1 MTPRDSSEL
10 HNLPLVITVKCKKR
24 DETGE
29 ITNEIK
35 GYAAKESLSGKPLQA
50 TTDTPPWRRS

>member
-10 HNLPLVITVKCKKR
+10 HNVPLVITVKCKKR
-24 DETGE
+24 DESGE

-35 GYAAKESLSGKPLQA
+35 GYAAKESLGGKPMQA
-50 TTDTPPWRRS
+50 ATDTPPWRR